1 MGDTGRAAYDELIRR
16 SRERGVLASCAALL
30 GWDEQTYMPR
40 GGGEQRGQQL
50 ALLAGL
56 QHERATDPALGGLLA
71 EVEGSAVV
79 ADPESPEAANVR
91 ELRRSFDRQT
101 KLPRTL
107 VEELARAT
115 SHGQQEWVVARREQ
129 SFARFR
135 PALEAIVKLK
145 REEARCLSNGGELYN
160 ALLDEYEPGANCQE
174 LATLFEALRPELV
187 ALVVAIAVSS
197 RQPDTSILHRE
208 FPVDRQRIFGETA
221 AASVG
226 FDFER
231 GRLDTTEHPFCTGIG
246 AGDTRITTRYDAHH
260 FSDAFFGI
268 LHEVGHGLYDQGLD
282 PAHHG
287 TPMGEAVSLGI
298 HESQSRLWENIVG
311 RGRPFWL
318 YWYPLAR
325 RVFREALGSVSFD
338 DFHRAVNVVE
348 PSLIRVRADEVT
360 YNLHVLIRFELERA
374 LLDGS
379 LPVGDVP
386 AVWNEKYRHYL
397 GVSPRNDAE
406 GCLQDIHWMRGTRR
420 LFPDLHAR
428 KRLRR
433 SVLRAGGSRPR
444 RPLHHVQPRRFLAA
458 ARLAPREDP
467 PPRSTLSRDRPC
479 ASRHR
484 RSSRSPPARPRA
496 REKFSALYDL

>member
-1 MGDTGRAAYDELIRR
+1 M
-16 SRERGVLASCAALL
+16 LASCAALL

-56 QHERATDPALGGLLA
+56 QHETRDRSRARRLARRGRGVGG
-71 EVEGSAVV
+71 G
-79 ADPESPEAANVR
+79 
-91 ELRRSFDRQT
+91 RRSRISRSGQRPRIATVVRPPDETAAHACRGTRAPPRTASKSGSSPVASRASPGPARAGGDRQAQRR
-101 KLPRTL
+101 K
-107 VEELARAT
+107 RA
-115 SHGQQEWVVARREQ
+115 V
-129 SFARFR
+129 
-135 PALEAIVKLK
+135 
-145 REEARCLSNGGELYN
+145 LSNGGELYN

-187 ALVVAIAVSS
+187 ALVSAIAVSS

-282 PAHHG
+282 PADHG

-325 RVFREALGSVSFD
+325 CVFREALGSVSFD

-360 YNLHVLIRFELERA
+360 YNLHVLIRFNSNA

-386 AVWNEKYRHYL
+386 AVSNKKYRHYL
-397 GVSPRNDAE
+397 GVSPR
-406 GCLQDIHWMRGTRR
+406 Q
-420 LFPDLHAR
+420 
-428 KRLRR
+428 
-433 SVLRAGGSRPR
+433 
-444 RPLHHVQPRRFLAA
+444 
-458 ARLAPREDP
+458 
-467 PPRSTLSRDRPC
+467 
-479 ASRHR
+479 
-484 RSSRSPPARPRA
+484 
-496 REKFSALYDL
+496 